1 MVIRRFTLKT
11 LLLAIS
17 VACVGLALLGREP
30 VELWRRHAGERA
42 IEAAVAR
49 SGGTV
54 ELVAFPGSRLT
65 SFLTAGKYD
74 ACVFRVS
81 AEGSRAKA
89 IPEII
94 KQSSKGARLNSISIT
109 DASVS
114 ADDLEPLVEQPTLR
128 KVYLDKTDADDEC
141 LEVLSQCP
149 KLSFVSLRKTPV
161 TDVGVRQLLSSSRIE
176 SLTLDDTFIT
186 DKSLEKCGDHPTLRV
201 LSALR
206 CNVSDQ
212 GLAFLGKSQSLE
224 ELHVSGYQLTDVGLL
239 ALSEMP
245 TLKVVDVIGSSI
257 TRAGINDFRAQSDAM
272 LIVGSLPK

>member
-1 MVIRRFTLKT
+1 MIFRRFTLKT

-30 VELWRRHAGERA
+30 VELWRRHAGERT

-81 AEGSRAKA
+81 AEGSRASE

-94 KQSSKGARLNSISIT
+94 KQSAKGARLNSISIT

-114 ADDLEPLVEQPTLR
+114 ADDLAPLVKQPTLR
-128 KVYLDKTDADDEC
+128 KVYLDRTDADDRC

-149 KLSFVSLRKTPV
+149 RLSFVSLRKTPV

-186 DKSLEKCGDHPTLRV
+186 DKSLEKCGDHATLRV

-206 CNVSDQ
+206 CNVSDT
-212 GLAFLGKSQSLE
+212 GLAHLSKSPALE
-224 ELHVSGYQLTDVGLL
+224 ELHLSGYQLTDVGLQDL
-239 ALSEMP
+239 ADLA
-245 TLKVVDVIGSSI
+245 TLKVVYVGGS
-257 TRAGINDFRAQSDAM
+257 AGQSS
-272 LIVGSLPK
+272 VNWR